1 MQSSLHCELVGW
13 GQVERL
19 ARKLAD
25 KIQKAAYQPDIV
37 VAIARGGYVPARL
50 LCDYLDIFN
59 LTSIR
64 IIHYAA
70 GADQLPGARLSMGL
84 CTDIRDLKVLVVD
97 DVSDT
102 GDTLQLAMRHIQ
114 DYKPAN
120 IKLAVLHHKVVSQVH
135 PDFYGQKLVKWRWL
149 TYPWAIHEDV
159 GQFIAR
165 MSPQPGSVAEA
176 MQRLQ
181 DEYRIKVPERLVG
194 GLLYKA
200 LGQGISGPENISK

>member
-1 MQSSLHCELVGW
+1 MHCELVSW

-25 KIQKAAYQPDIV
+25 KIQIAAYQPDIV

-84 CTDIRDLKVLVVD
+84 CTDVRDLKVLVVD

-102 GDTLQLAMRHIQ
+102 GDTLQLAIQHIQ
-114 DYKPAN
+114 DFEPAN
-120 IKLAVLHHKVVSQVH
+120 IKLAVLHHKVVSKLD

-149 TYPWAIHEDV
+149 TYPWAVYEDV

-165 MSPQPGSVAEA
+165 MSPQPESVAEA
-176 MQRLQ
+176 MQRLKE
-181 DEYRIKVPERLVG
+181 DYRIKVPERLVG
-194 GLLYKA
+194 SLLHKT
-200 LGQGISGPENISK
+200 LE